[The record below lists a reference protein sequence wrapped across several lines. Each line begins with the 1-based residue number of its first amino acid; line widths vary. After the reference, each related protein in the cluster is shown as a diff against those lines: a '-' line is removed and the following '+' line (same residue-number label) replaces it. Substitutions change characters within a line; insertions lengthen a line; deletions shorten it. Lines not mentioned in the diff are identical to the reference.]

1 MVKDA
6 SAFFILRFIPVGFLV
21 DANDNKYIISSP
33 LFQILRENT
42 INMGEEDPLP
52 LFISKKCIHLNTWVF
67 DKHLGNREDIG
78 VVFSYISNTDI
89 HHCIL
94 WCEYR
99 EDLLFCKIDDD
110 VLGNTSAVTYFK
122 THFPKQ

>member
-1 MVKDA
+1 MRCIHTTKVIDE
-6 SAFFILRFIPVGFLV
+6 SAIILGYFLL
-21 DANDNKYIISSP
+21 DNTHIISSP

-42 INMGEEDPLP
+42 INMGEDT
-52 LFISKKCIHLNTWVF
+52 LFHYLSVKNVYILILGVF

-89 HHCIL
+89 HPCIL

-99 EDLLFCKIDDD
+99 EDLLFCKIDD
-110 VLGNTSAVTYFK
+110 VLGNTSAVAYFK